1 MIIDSP
7 LLVILAGP
15 TAVGK
20 TDIAISL
27 AKYFNCEIISADSRQ
42 FYKELKIGSAP
53 PDKIQL
59 ETIKHHFVGFK
70 TVTEYYNVSRF
81 EQDVITLLPN
91 LFEKNKIVIM
101 TGGSGLYIDAVCNG
115 IDDMPD
121 FDPELRQQLTERMET
136 EGIESL
142 RLELKNLDP
151 DSYNNVDLKNTNRVF
166 RALEMCLLT
175 GKPYSQFLQKTKRT
189 RPFNILRIAVN
200 MDRAMLHERINKR
213 VDLMMEKGLENEA
226 RELYEFRSCNALK
239 TVGYKELFEYFEGI
253 HTREIAIELIKRN
266 TRRYARRQ
274 ISWFNRNNDYVWF
287 TPHQIAEII
296 EFIQNAKQVKNG

>member
-1 MIIDSP
+1 MIINTP
-7 LLVILAGP
+7 LLVVLAGP

-27 AKYFNCEIISADSRQ
+27 AQHFNCEIISADSRQ
-42 FYKELKIGSAP
+42 FYKELEIGAAP
-53 PDKIQL
+53 PDKTQL
-59 ETIKHHFVGFK
+59 EIIKHHFVGFK
-70 TVTEYYNVSRF
+70 TVSDYYNVSRF

-91 LFEKNKIVIM
+91 LFEKNKVVII

-121 FDPELRQQLTERMET
+121 FDPELRKELTERMAT

-142 RLELKNLDP
+142 RLELKTLDP

-175 GKPYSQFLQKTKRT
+175 GKPYSQFLQKPKKE
-189 RPFNILRIAVN
+189 RPFNLLRIAVN
-200 MDRAMLHERINKR
+200 MDRAKLHERINLR

-226 RELYEFRSCNALK
+226 RELYKFRSCNALK
-239 TVGYKELFEYFEGI
+239 TVGYKELFECFDGI
-253 HTREIAIELIKRN
+253 HDLETAIELIKRN

-274 ISWFNRNNDYVWF
+274 ISWFNRNNDYAWF
-287 TPHQIAEII
+287 EREQIPEII
-296 EFIQNAKQVKNG
+296 DYIENVK

>member
-1 MIIDSP
+1 MIINTP
-7 LLVILAGP
+7 LLVVLAGP

-20 TDIAISL
+20 TDTAISL
-27 AKYFNCEIISADSRQ
+27 AQYFNCEIISADSRQ

-53 PDKIQL
+53 PDKKQL
-59 ETIKHHFVGFK
+59 EAVKHHFVGFK

-81 EQDVITLLPN
+81 EQDVITLLPI
-91 LFEKNKIVIM
+91 LFEKNKVVIM

-175 GKPYSQFLQKTKRT
+175 GKPYSQFLQKTKRI
-189 RPFNILRIAVN
+189 RDFNIVRIALN
-200 MDRAMLHERINKR
+200 IDRAQLHERINKR

-253 HTREIAIELIKRN
+253 HTHEIATELIKRN

-274 ISWFNRNNDYVWF
+274 ISWFNRNNDYKWF
-287 TPHQIAEII
+287 EPAQISEII
-296 EFIQNAKQVKNG
+296 DHIENVK